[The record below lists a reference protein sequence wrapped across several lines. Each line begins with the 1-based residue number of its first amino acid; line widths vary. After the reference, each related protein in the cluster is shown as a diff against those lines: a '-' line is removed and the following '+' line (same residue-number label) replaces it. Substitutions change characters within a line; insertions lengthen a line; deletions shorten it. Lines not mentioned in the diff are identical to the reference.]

1 MAQKQKNGSSCNK
14 TRTSR
19 HLLSGG
25 TKPGNRLFHHRF
37 SRSSPNRRRYDPSGP
52 SQNEVITRFN
62 TLSQPDP
69 RQAGRFLSH
78 LEPIQPALAAYCR
91 RALSDG
97 SEVPDALQSA
107 IVNAFREFDL
117 YAEGTNFRAWMF
129 RFVSYEV
136 LNRNRAAA
144 RRRAIALPPD
154 LASPRSS
161 ATWDE
166 SLMARLL
173 DDPEAVLDHCD
184 EAIAIA
190 VLGLPDTERN
200 VFLLRAMGDFKYREI
215 ADILEVPV
223 GTVMGL
229 LSRGRERLRNNLAE
243 YAKTHGLLVSRE
255 GE

>member
-1 MAQKQKNGSSCNK
+1 MKMVNQ
-14 TRTSR
+14 
-19 HLLSGG
+19 
-25 TKPGNRLFHHRF
+25 
-37 SRSSPNRRRYDPSGP
+37 
-52 SQNEVITRFN
+52 QNQVITRCN

-97 SEVPDALQSA
+97 SEIADALQSA
-107 IVNAFREFDL
+107 VVNAYRDFDL

-136 LNRNRAAA
+136 LNRNRALA
-144 RRRAIALPPD
+144 RRRATTLPAD
-154 LASPRSS
+154 LAPRGLDT
-161 ATWDE
+161 TWDE
-166 SLMARLL
+166 PLMARLL

-184 EAIAIA
+184 EAIAEA

-215 ADILEVPV
+215 AEILEVPV

-229 LSRGRERLRNNLAE
+229 LSRGRERLRSNLAE
-243 YAKTHGLLVSRE
+243 YAKTHGLLTGRP